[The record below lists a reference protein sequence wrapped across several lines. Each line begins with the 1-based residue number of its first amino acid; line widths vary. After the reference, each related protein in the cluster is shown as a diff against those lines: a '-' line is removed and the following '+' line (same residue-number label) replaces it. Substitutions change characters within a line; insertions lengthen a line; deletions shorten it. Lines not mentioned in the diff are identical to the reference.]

1 LNLPGS
7 QLEWP
12 GSNRLLLY
20 DLRKAGIG
28 KHQLNKRLLTAALI
42 GSFGGFIFGYDLGA
56 LSASTPSLRG
66 QWHLSPA
73 LFGLT
78 VSSSL
83 WGTVCGALFSGRV
96 ADRLSRR
103 NLLAAC
109 SILYALAAIGITL
122 SIHSSWILVPTMR
135 FLCGMAIAGFTVAC
149 PLYLAEIS
157 PITLRGRL
165 VALFQVQVGVGVLV
179 AFSVGL
185 VVAHFAAD
193 GSKWKWCLG
202 LGAVPAVFLVFLLQ
216 LGLIEN
222 PNHNPDGLHDPLPAT
237 APASGIASGREKLF
251 SRKNLRPILLATSIA
266 IFNQLSGVN
275 VLLLYLLD
283 ILSSA
288 GLGLLLGHT
297 YTVLISS
304 TSLAMTVLGMA
315 FVDKVGRKPLLLWG
329 SAGMAVCLL
338 CLGLAIP
345 HRLGPLFYLSIL
357 LAYHSFFAFSQGTVV
372 WVYLSELF
380 SPGTRGKGQG
390 YGSSVTWIA
399 NAILISIF
407 PVMQHASAGRAF
419 YLFSLTMV
427 LQIGVVLL
435 WYPETRG
442 KALGSVAAPEKAGGN
457 WR

>member
-1 LNLPGS
+1 
-7 QLEWP
+7 
-12 GSNRLLLY
+12 
-20 DLRKAGIG
+20 
-28 KHQLNKRLLTAALI
+28 LNKRLLTAALV

-56 LSASTPSLRG
+56 LSASTQSLRG

-96 ADRLSRR
+96 ADRVRR
-103 NLLAAC
+103 RDFIAGC
-109 SILYALAAIGITL
+109 SVLYALAAIGIAL
-122 SIHSSWILVPTMR
+122 PIQSWILVPAMR

-157 PITLRGRL
+157 PIALRGRL
-165 VALFQVQVGVGVLV
+165 VSLFQVQVGVGVLG
-179 AFSVGL
+179 AYSVGL
-185 VVAHFAAD
+185 VVAHLVAA
-193 GSKWKWCLG
+193 GNQWKWCLG
-202 LGAVPAVFLVFLLQ
+202 LGGIPAVLLVFLLQ
-216 LGLIEN
+216 LRFN
-222 PNHNPDGLHDPLPAT
+222 SPDDLPEPSPAITT
-237 APASGIASGREKLF
+237 APRPGIASGREKLF
-251 SRKNLRPILLATSIA
+251 SRKNVRPILLATSIA

-275 VLLLYLLD
+275 VLLVYVLD

-304 TSLAMTVLGMA
+304 LSLAMTVLGMA

-338 CLGLAIP
+338 SLGLAIP
-345 HRLGPLFYLSIL
+345 HHLGALFYLSIL
-357 LAYHSFFAFSQGTVV
+357 VAYHAFYSFSQGTVV

-380 SPGTRGKGQG
+380 PPGTRGKGQG
-390 YGSSVTWIA
+390 YGSSVNWIA

-407 PVMQHASAGRAF
+407 PVMQHASSGRAF
-419 YLFSLTMV
+419 YFFSLTMV

-442 KALGSVAAPEKAGGN
+442 KALGSIAAPERAGGN
-457 WR
+457 WL

>member
-1 LNLPGS
+1 V
-7 QLEWP
+7 EAA
-12 GSNRLLLY
+12 
-20 DLRKAGIG
+20 DIG
-28 KHQLNKRLLTAALI
+28 EYQLNKRLLTAALV

-56 LSASTPSLRG
+56 LSASTQSLRG

-103 NLLAAC
+103 NFIASC
-109 SILYALAAIGITL
+109 SILYALAAIGIAL
-122 SIHSSWILVPTMR
+122 PIHSSWMLVPPMR

-157 PITLRGRL
+157 PIALRGRL
-165 VALFQVQVGVGVLV
+165 VSLFQVQVGVGVLV

-185 VVAHFAAD
+185 MVAHLAAE
-193 GSKWKWCLG
+193 GNKWKWCLG
-202 LGAVPAVFLVFLLQ
+202 LGAVPAVLLVFLLQ
-216 LGLIEN
+216 LSFMEN
-222 PNHNPDGLHDPLPAT
+222 SKQNPDDLHDPLLAT
-237 APASGIASGREKLF
+237 APTPGIAPSRERLF

-275 VLLLYLLD
+275 VLLVYVLD

-304 TSLAMTVLGMA
+304 LSLAMTVLGMA
-315 FVDKVGRKPLLLWG
+315 YVDKVGRKPLLLWG

-338 CLGLAIP
+338 SLGLAIP
-345 HRLGPLFYLSIL
+345 HHLGPLFYFSIL
-357 LAYHSFFAFSQGTVV
+357 VAYHAFYSFSQGTVV

-380 SPGTRGKGQG
+380 PPGTRGKGQG
-390 YGSSVTWIA
+390 YGSSVNWIA

-407 PVMQHASAGRAF
+407 PVMQHASSGRAF
-419 YLFSLTMV
+419 YFFSLTMV

-442 KALGSVAAPEKAGGN
+442 KALGSIAAPERAGGN
-457 WR
+457 WL